1 MFFIFQMNK
10 KCVGVCGG
18 GAVKGPK
25 RWIWFFSGQWEGVC
39 KDVILKEGEHGGKT
53 EVCQITQELD

>member
-1 MFFIFQMNK
+1 MSKNK
-10 KCVGVCGG
+10 KCVCVGRG

-39 KDVILKEGEHGGKT
+39 KDVILKEGEHGGKA